1 MTLLARRRGRNA
13 FAELPLRPRRSR
25 SRTAGRL
32 GPRLLIGLTTI
43 AAAVG
48 ATRTFAVAAILGTTA
63 FVVAALLG
71 ITTAFVVTL
80 VVRRLRIAVVSL

>member
-1 MTLLARRRGRNA
+1 
-13 FAELPLRPRRSR
+13 
-25 SRTAGRL
+25 
-32 GPRLLIGLTTI
+32 LLIGLTTI

-48 ATRTFAVAAILGTTA
+48 ATRTFA
-63 FVVAALLG
+63 VAALLG